1 MLKKIILGVVLAV
14 ALATVSVAS
23 ILLDTVKYE
32 QGVEVSSSI
41 DTLDT
46 MSQSRDLPDQTPA
59 DAI

>member
-46 MSQSRDLPDQTPA
+46 MSRRA
-59 DAI
+59 